1 MYSFGIEGF
10 SINAKVDISTDE
22 AQLERQKDTLRIPNR
37 SSNKDLMSAA
47 IIKGGQKPK
56 FYENLSKSLPFTE
69 IKDLTSL
76 AIQNQNAEAVMAL
89 LKTNVFAASSAL
101 FTNEGASFL
110 SEMESNS
117 QGTTLLNIF
126 FMVRALAPKKYKV
139 LLRQISRNMIL
150 KTTLKIAGRGIEK
163 GMKRVRVPYYP
174 GMMEFDLD
182 QTLMNTLEK
191 GSCKCITY
199 RDIVG
204 IERNQ
209 LKKNIVLILD
219 TSGSMYGKSLVNA
232 ALTTSLLTYTMHKH
246 KFAIILFNSSSMM
259 LKSMNEDIS
268 HSPVTKLIDEI
279 LDSEA
284 VGFTNIE
291 NALKRGLKELE
302 TVKGKRKFAV
312 LITDGNYNRGKDPS
326 IIARNFPVLH
336 VVVMPPENKLRY
348 EGLKICRKIA
358 EAGHGKYYPVSD
370 FNDIPET
377 LLHILRSN

>member
-1 MYSFGIEGF
+1 LCSLCFTGF
-10 SINAKVDISTDE
+10 SINAEEKIETDE
-22 AQLERQKDTLRIPNR
+22 ALLDRDKNTLRITNR

-47 IIKGGQKPK
+47 IIKGGKKPK

-69 IKDLTSL
+69 IKDMTRL
-76 AIQNQNAEAVMAL
+76 AVKEQNPQAVTAL

-101 FTNEGASFL
+101 FTNEGTSFF
-110 SEMESNS
+110 SELEKKS

-126 FMVRALAPKKYKV
+126 FMVRTLAPKKYKALIRQLARNV
-139 LLRQISRNMIL
+139 ILR
-150 KTTLKIAGRGIEK
+150 TTLKIAGRGIEK

-174 GMMEFDLD
+174 GMMEFDLN
-182 QTLMNTLEK
+182 QTLMNTIEK
-191 GSCKCITY
+191 GNCACITY
-199 RDIVG
+199 KDIVG
-204 IERNQ
+204 VERNQ
-209 LKKNIVLILD
+209 LKKNLVLILD

-246 KFAIILFNSSSMM
+246 RFAIVLFNSSSMV
-259 LKSMNEDIS
+259 LKSIHEEIS
-268 HSPVTKLIDEI
+268 QKPVTELIDEI

-302 TVKGKRKFAV
+302 QVKGKRKFAI

-326 IIARNFPVLH
+326 IIAKHFPTLH
-336 VVVMPPENKLRY
+336 VIVMPPENKLLY

-358 EAGHGKYYPVSD
+358 ESGHGKYYPVSN
-370 FNDIPET
+370 FRDIPET
-377 LLHILRSN
+377 LLNILRTN

>member
-1 MYSFGIEGF
+1 MRSFSIKGF
-10 SINAKVDISTDE
+10 SLDAEEFIPTDE
-22 AQLERQKDTLRIPNR
+22 ALLDRKKDTLRIPNR

-47 IIKGGQKPK
+47 IIQGGKKPK

-76 AIQNQNAEAVMAL
+76 AVKEQNAQAVTAL

-101 FTNEGASFL
+101 FTNEGASFF
-110 SEMESNS
+110 SELEKKS

-126 FMVRALAPKKYKV
+126 FMVRTLAPKKYKV
-139 LLRQISRNMIL
+139 LLRQIARNMIL

-174 GMMEFDLD
+174 GMMEFDLE

-191 GSCKCITY
+191 GSCQCVTY

-209 LKKNIVLILD
+209 LKKNLVLILD

-246 KFAIILFNSSSMM
+246 QFAIILFNSSSMV
-259 LKSMNEDIS
+259 LKSMKEDIS
-268 HSPVTKLIDEI
+268 KTPITKLIDEI

-302 TVKGKRKFAV
+302 RVKSKRKFAI
-312 LITDGNYNRGKDPS
+312 LITDGNYNRGRDPS
-326 IIARNFPVLH
+326 IIAKKYPILH
-336 VVVMPPENKLRY
+336 VIVMPPENKLRY

-358 EAGHGKYYPVSD
+358 ESGHGKYYPVSE
-370 FNDIPET
+370 FKDIPKT
-377 LLHILRSN
+377 LLHILRTN

>member
-1 MYSFGIEGF
+1 MRTLSIKGF
-10 SINAKVDISTDE
+10 SLKAEVSGPTDE
-22 AQLERQKDTLRIPNR
+22 ALLDRTKDTLRIPNR

-47 IIKGGQKPK
+47 IVKGGKKPK

-69 IKDLTSL
+69 VKELTSL
-76 AIQNQNAEAVMAL
+76 AVREQNAQAVTAL

-101 FTNEGASFL
+101 FTNEGASFF
-110 SEMESNS
+110 SELESKS

-126 FMVRALAPKKYKV
+126 FMVRTLAPKKYKL
-139 LLRQISRNMIL
+139 LLRQIARNVIL

-174 GMMEFDLD
+174 GMMEFDLN

-191 GSCKCITY
+191 GSCKCVTY

-204 IERNQ
+204 VERNQ

-259 LKSMNEDIS
+259 LKSMKEDIS
-268 HSPVTKLIDEI
+268 QTPVTQLIDEI

-291 NALKRGLKELE
+291 NALKRGLKELDN
-302 TVKGKRKFAV
+302 VKGKRKFAV

-326 IIARNFPVLH
+326 LIAKNFPTLH
-336 VVVMPPENKLRY
+336 VVVMPPENKMSY
-348 EGLKICRKIA
+348 EGQKICRKIA
-358 EAGHGKYYPVSD
+358 EAGHGKFYPVSD
-370 FNDIPET
+370 FKDIPKT